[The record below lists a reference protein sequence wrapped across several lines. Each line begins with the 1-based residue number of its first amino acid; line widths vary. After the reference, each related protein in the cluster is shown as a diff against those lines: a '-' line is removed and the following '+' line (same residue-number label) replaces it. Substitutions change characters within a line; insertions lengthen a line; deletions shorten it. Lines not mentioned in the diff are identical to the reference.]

1 MITYDK
7 RHIAHFDLDA
17 FFVSVECLKNSRL
30 KGKPLLVGGDG
41 DRGVVAA
48 CSYEARRFGIHS
60 AMPMKLARRLCPEA
74 IVIRGDMESYS
85 KHSRIVTDIIQ
96 ENVPSFEK
104 ASIDEFYIDLTGMD
118 KFLGCGLFTRELR
131 DRVLK
136 ESGLPISYGLA
147 SNKLISKVATGEVK
161 PNGQIEI
168 PFGEEKNFLAP
179 LSVGKL
185 PGIGKETAYKLVRR
199 GVETI
204 RTLSQIPIEMM
215 ETLLGKN
222 GIDLWRKAN
231 GLDESPI
238 IPYREQKSIST
249 ERTFQTDTINLKFL
263 HAELVRMTEAI
274 GFELR
279 KQDKLTG
286 CVTVKLR
293 YSNFDTVAKQK
304 AIDYTSADLI
314 LLRTAQEIFDR
325 LYDRRLLIRLVGIRF
340 TRLVPGNYQ
349 IKLYEDTQEMINLY
363 QSIDSIKRRY
373 GEDSLIRAVGVQSA
387 DTGQRRTSRSL
398 SPGQAFRTR

>member
-1 MITYDK
+1 MFQNSR

-30 KGKPLLVGGDG
+30 KGKPLLVGGAG

-85 KHSRIVTDIIQ
+85 KHSHIVTDIIQ
-96 ENVPSFEK
+96 DNVPLFEK

-118 KFLGCGLFTRELR
+118 KFFGCSLFTRELR

-136 ESGLPISYGLA
+136 ESGLPVSYGLA

-179 LSVGKL
+179 LPVAKL

-204 RTLSQIPIEMM
+204 RTLSEIPIEMM

-249 ERTFQTDTINLKFL
+249 ERTFETDTINLKFL
-263 HAELVRMTEAI
+263 HAELVRMTESI

-293 YSNFDTVAKQK
+293 YSNFDTVVKQK
-304 AIDYTSADLI
+304 TIDYTGADLV
-314 LLRTAQEIFDR
+314 LLQTAQEIFNK
-325 LYDRRLLIRLVGIRF
+325 LYDRRLLIRLLGIRF

-373 GEDSLIRAVGVQSA
+373 GETSLMRAVGVKNC
-387 DTGQRRTSRSL
+387 
-398 SPGQAFRTR
+398 